1 MKKAVVLLFILVAGS
16 LLHTSLAIA
25 EQVKTDKAALDKKS
39 IEKTSTGKSKSKT
52 IHRDGRY
59 CCRTLRR

>member
-25 EQVKTDKAALDKKS
+25 EQVKTDKAAFSKS
-39 IEKTSTGKSKSKT
+39 KASGKSKSKT
-52 IHRDGRY
+52 VHRDGRY